1 MVLFVNLC
9 FETSEHSVHKADD
22 NSRVNPQALQL
33 SLTLQ
38 NFKLILYFN
47 SVIVSNQLLSLTK

>member
-9 FETSEHSVHKADD
+9 FETSERSVHKAD
-22 NSRVNPQALQL
+22 NNCRVNPQALQL
-33 SLTLQ
+33 NLTLQ
-38 NFKLILYFN
+38 NFKLVSYFN